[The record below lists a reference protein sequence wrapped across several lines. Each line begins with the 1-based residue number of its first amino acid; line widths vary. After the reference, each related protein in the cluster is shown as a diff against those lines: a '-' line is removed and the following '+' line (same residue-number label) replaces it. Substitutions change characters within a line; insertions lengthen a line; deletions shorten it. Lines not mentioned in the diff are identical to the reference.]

1 MEREDLWK
9 EFDKNID
16 LYKFY
21 LEIVLKTSIFIFG
34 ITGAIV
40 SYYFSNT
47 SKPLVKLGLVLP
59 LIMNAGF
66 TYFCFKGARFAHIL
80 DRDHKILS
88 QELGTRLVLTFS
100 PLHEVLRLFTIL
112 YALVSVG
119 LAVIL
124 VANKL
129 FII

>member
-40 SYYFSNT
+40 SYYFSNA
-47 SKPLVKLGLVLP
+47 SKPLVELSLCLP

-66 TYFCFKGARFAHIL
+66 AYLCFKGASFADIL
-80 DRDHKILS
+80 DRDHDILS
-88 QELGTRLVLTFS
+88 EELGTRIAFTFS
-100 PLHEVLRLFTIL
+100 PLHEVLRLFVVL
-112 YALVSVG
+112 YALVSISLG
-119 LAVIL
+119 VIL
-124 VANKL
+124 VTD
-129 FII
+129 IV

>member
-40 SYYFSNT
+40 SYYLSNT
-47 SKPLVKLGLVLP
+47 SKPLVKLSLVLP
-59 LIMNAGF
+59 LIMNTGF
-66 TYFCFKGARFAHIL
+66 TYLCFKGASFANIL
-80 DRDHKILS
+80 DRDHEILS
-88 QELGTRLVLTFS
+88 EELGTRLALTFS

-124 VANKL
+124 VTNV
-129 FII
+129 I